1 MRFSIM
7 ALLFDNFWYNIFNL
21 LWFGVIVISRLW
33 TREQIIKEQT
43 DYVIDWDIEKVIII
57 KIERLVIDCV
67 EKNVVM
73 LIRERE

>member
-1 MRFSIM
+1 M